1 MAKYSAKM
9 MGQEVGD
16 AGVYATPHT
25 MSGAK
30 VTVNNVNPPTT
41 GAKIMDQLNMSTGSI
56 SKGNCPPINRHGEQT
71 MRGYGAA
78 TKGIK
83 TRGPMG

>member
-9 MGQEVGD
+9 MGKEVGD
-16 AGVYATPHT
+16 AGIYAEPHT
-25 MSGAK
+25 MAGKK
-30 VTVNNVNPPTT
+30 VTVNNVNPPMT
-41 GAKIMDQLNMSTGSI
+41 GAKIMDHLNMSTGGI
-56 SKGNCPPINRHGEQT
+56 SKGNCPPENRHGEQT

-83 TRGPMG
+83 TRGPMA